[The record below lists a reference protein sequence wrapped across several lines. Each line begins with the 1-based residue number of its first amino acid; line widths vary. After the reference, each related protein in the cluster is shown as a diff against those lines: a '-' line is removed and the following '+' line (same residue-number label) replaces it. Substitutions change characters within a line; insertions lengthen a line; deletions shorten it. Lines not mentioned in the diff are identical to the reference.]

1 MSVLQMVQSRGRQG
15 FTLFGA
21 ISLLLLAAA
30 AWAVVQ
36 APQDQVQGIT
46 QKIFY
51 GHISVIWTGYLM
63 LLGTFLAAVVVL
75 ASDAPVDSAPA
86 MAPVLVGATAEV
98 AFVFIT
104 LVNLTGPI
112 WAKPIWGTWWSW
124 DARLTASFVLWL
136 LLAVMLLLR
145 ANLPRDWR
153 SHKVTAVVALLATLN
168 VPIVHYSVR
177 WWRTLHPA
185 PVVMQDK
192 VGGGLDAA
200 MVPALI
206 LSLVAATSLGLTL
219 LLGNVVAALNETRRE
234 DV

>member
-1 MSVLQMVQSRGRQG
+1 MTIQDSLRVHGRLG
-15 FTLFGA
+15 FALMGA
-21 ISLLLLAAA
+21 LSLIALVVAAGHI
-30 AWAVVQ
+30 VQ
-36 APQDQVQGIT
+36 APQDAVQGVT

-63 LLGTFLAAVVVL
+63 LVGTFLSALVVL
-75 ASDAPVDSAPA
+75 ASEAPA
-86 MAPVLVGATAEV
+86 DNRPALAPIIVGASAEV

-104 LVNLTGPI
+104 LVNITGPI

-136 LLAVMLLLR
+136 LLAVLLLLR
-145 ANLPRDWR
+145 ANLPRDLR
-153 SHKVTAVVALLATLN
+153 SHKVVAVVAVLATLN
-168 VPIVHYSVR
+168 VPIVHFSVR

-206 LSLVAATSLGLTL
+206 ASLAAASCLGLTL
-219 LLGNVVAALNETRRE
+219 LLGNVIAELAERQRE
-234 DV
+234 ES